1 MKEIEINIIK
11 DLFSTLFPIN
21 RSITGD
27 GFRESLDILSKHI
40 PIKKLEY
47 KSGKKCFDWEVP
59 QEWNIKDAWVKNSN
73 GDKII
78 NFKEHNLHILG
89 YSEPINKKVSKD
101 ELMEHI
107 YTLKEKP
114 NAIPYRTSYY
124 KRRWGFCVEYEKMDM
139 FIDDEYE
146 VFIDSELKDGS
157 LTIGECFIKG
167 ESEEEVLLTTYMCH
181 PSMANNE
188 LSGPITLTM
197 VAKYLLEQKL
207 EKSYRIL
214 FMPETIGS
222 IVYLSDNYKK
232 LQQKVIAGF
241 TMAQVGIKNNLVL
254 KKTKQDDSLINRI
267 FDHIYK
273 YNEKPYN
280 LKKFS
285 PVGGGDQRQ
294 FCTQGIN
301 LPMAYISRVYEAN
314 YYEYHTSLDSLD
326 IISYETIVDTIK
338 SILNI
343 IKIIEINKVYQNLFP
358 YCEPQLGK
366 RGLHTTIAGGKGS
379 DDLNII
385 KYLLS
390 YCDGENDLLNITNIT
405 GVSIYDLQIVVD
417 KLLDTDLITEVK

>member
-1 MKEIEINIIK
+1 MRELEINTIK
-11 DLFSTLFPIN
+11 NLFSTLFPIN

-27 GFRESLDILSKHI
+27 GFRNSLDILSKHI

-59 QEWNIKDAWVKNSN
+59 KEWNIKDAWIKNSN

-78 NFKEHNLHILG
+78 DFKEHNLHILG

-107 YTLKEKP
+107 YTIKEKP

-157 LTIGECFIKG
+157 LTIGECFIQGKSDD
-167 ESEEEVLLTTYMCH
+167 EILLTTYMCH

-207 EKSYRIL
+207 EKSYRVL
-214 FMPETIGS
+214 FMPESIGS
-222 IVYLSDNYKK
+222 IVYLGDNYKK

-241 TMAQVGIKNNLVL
+241 TIAQVGIKKNLVL
-254 KKTKQDDSLINRI
+254 KKTKQDDSLINKI
-267 FDHIYK
+267 FDYIYK
-273 YNEKPYN
+273 YNEESYE

-285 PVGGGDQRQ
+285 PIGGGDQRQ

-314 YYEYHTSLDSLD
+314 YYEYHTSLDNLD
-326 IISYETIVDTIK
+326 IISYDTVVDTIQNV
-338 SILNI
+338 IDI
-343 IKIIEINKVYQNLFP
+343 IKVIEINKVYKNLFP

-366 RGLHTTIAGGKGS
+366 RGLHTTIAGGKGA

-390 YCDGENDLLNITNIT
+390 YCDGKNDLLSIANIT

-417 KLLDTDLITEVK
+417 KLLDTDLIKEV